1 MTNSAREVPM
11 NGTFR
16 LLWGPIGPLVV
27 SVLMIAW
34 SAAVFAAGPPAQ
46 QKLSSSEIDSRV
58 EALLSKLNLD
68 QKIALL
74 GISLDGS
81 LFHPIPEIGLPTLK
95 MSDGPV
101 GVRTWGPST
110 AYAIG
115 IGLAA
120 SWDTDF
126 ARQVGVSLGRDA
138 RARGVHFLL
147 GPGVNIYRAPMNSRN
162 FEYFGEDPYLAAQI
176 AVPYIQGVQSQD
188 VVAMVKHYAA
198 NNAEYDRNGENAVI
212 DARTL
217 REIYLPAFEAAV
229 KQGNVGSVMDSYN
242 LVNGEHATQ
251 NKFLN
256 LDVLRKEWGFRGILM
271 SDYGAAHDAVAAAN
285 AGLDLE
291 TPAHFLTAEELMPAI
306 KAGKVSEATI
316 DEKVRHILRI
326 AVEYGFLDHEQT
338 DVSIPLYD
346 HESRAVALRSAEESM
361 VLLKNDGNV
370 LPLDMSKIHSIAVI
384 GPDAYPAVASAGG
397 SGHVTPFDPVS
408 FATGLSDAFSPGTK
422 VYWNRGV
429 KDLPTIFLTPYFS
442 TDAKGK
448 QFGLKCEEFADASF
462 SGKPLGEHIVW
473 TINFWGGDQWAQ
485 SSTGKHA
492 YRCSGYYT
500 SDISGPQR
508 FITAAVGGD
517 EYSLYV
523 NDKLVLK
530 QTHQEGQVPQAADV
544 DISAGQ
550 PAALRFEYS
559 PDTEQVR
566 AGLGALPV
574 SQMLEPNATKIAAMS
589 DVVVLSVGFNEDT
602 EGEGHDRT
610 YRLSPGQDE
619 LIKAV
624 LDANPHTVLVLT
636 AGGSVDT
643 SGWINRVPVFIQSWY
658 GGSEAGRALAEVLT
672 GKVNPSGKLP
682 FTWWQ
687 KVEDNPA
694 YKNYYEEPGTHDV
707 HYREGI
713 FLGYRAYGH
722 QEQPAPLYPFGYG
735 LSYTQFAFSNLIVTP
750 KQASSSAAI
759 TVSFKVQNV
768 GQRSGAEVSEVYVG
782 DPSATVP
789 RPEKELKG
797 FARVMLEPGEAKDVS
812 ITLDRRSLAYWSV
825 ESGDWKVDPG
835 KFVVY
840 VGDSSEH
847 LPLRAEFTVR

>member
-1 MTNSAREVPM
+1 MKR
-11 NGTFR
+11 TFKHPFYPIPLFVLPV
-16 LLWGPIGPLVV
+16 LLIVCSTG
-27 SVLMIAW
+27 
-34 SAAVFAAGPPAQ
+34 VFAAGPSAQ
-46 QKLSSSEIDSRV
+46 QKLSLSEIDGHV

-81 LFHPIPEIGLPTLK
+81 FFHPIPEIGLPSLR

-120 SWDTDF
+120 SWDVDF

-147 GPGVNIYRAPMNSRN
+147 GPGVNIYRAPMNGRN

-176 AVPYIQGVQSQD
+176 AVRYIQGVQSQD

-198 NNAEYDRNGENAVI
+198 NNAEYDRNGENAII
-212 DARTL
+212 DGRTL
-217 REIYLPAFEAAV
+217 REIYLPAFEAAI
-229 KQGNVGSVMDSYN
+229 KQGDVGSVMDSYN

-251 NKFLN
+251 SKALN
-256 LDVLRKEWGFRGILM
+256 IDILRKDWGFRGILM
-271 SDYGAAHDAVAAAN
+271 SDYGATHDAVAAAN
-285 AGLDLE
+285 GGLDLE
-291 TPAHFLTAEELMPAI
+291 TPAQFLTSEQLMPAI
-306 KAGKVSEATI
+306 KAGTVSEATI

-326 AVEYGFLDHEQT
+326 AVEYGFIDHEQT
-338 DVSIPLYD
+338 DVSIPLND
-346 HESRAVALRSAEESM
+346 QDSRAVALHSAEESL
-361 VLLKNDGNV
+361 VLLKNEGNL
-370 LPLDMSKIHSIAVI
+370 LPLDLSKIHSIAVI

-408 FATGLSDAFSPGTK
+408 FATGLSNAFSPGAK

-442 TDAKGK
+442 TDEKGK
-448 QFGLKCEEFADASF
+448 QFGLKCEEFADAKF
-462 SGKPLGEHIVW
+462 RGKPLSEHTVW
-473 TINFWGGDQWAQ
+473 TINYWGGDQWAQ
-485 SSTGKHA
+485 SSPAKHA

-500 SDISGPQR
+500 SDVSGPQR
-508 FITAAVGGD
+508 FIAAAVGGD

-523 NDKLVLK
+523 NGKLVLK
-530 QTHQEGQVPQAADV
+530 QTHQEGQVPQAADI
-544 DISAGQ
+544 DLSAGE
-550 PAALRFEYS
+550 PAAVRFEYL
-559 PDTEQVR
+559 PDSEQFR
-566 AGLGALPV
+566 AGFGALPV
-574 SQMLEPNATKIAAMS
+574 SQMLDPNVKKIAAMS

-624 LDANPHTVLVLT
+624 LDANPRTILVLT
-636 AGGSVDT
+636 SGGSVDT
-643 SGWINRVPVFIQSWY
+643 SGWLDRVPVFIQGWY
-658 GGSEAGRALAEVLT
+658 GGSEAGHALAEVLV

-682 FTWWQ
+682 ITWWR
-687 KVEDNPA
+687 KVEDDPT

-722 QEQPAPLYPFGYG
+722 EHQTAPLYPFGYG
-735 LSYTQFAFSNLIVTP
+735 LSYTQFAFSNLSVTP
-750 KQASSSAAI
+750 KNASADAPI
-759 TVSFKVQNV
+759 NVTFRVQNV
-768 GQRSGAEVSEVYVG
+768 GQRAGAEVSEVYIG

-797 FARVMLEPGEAKDVS
+797 FQRTMLEPGEAKDIS

-825 ESGDWKVDPG
+825 ESKEWKVDSG

-847 LPLRAEFTVR
+847 LPLRDEFTVR

>member
-1 MTNSAREVPM
+1 MKE
-11 NGTFR
+11 TFKH
-16 LLWGPIGPLVV
+16 LWSPIPLFVV
-27 SVLMIAW
+27 SVLMIAGPP
-34 SAAVFAAGPPAQ
+34 AGFAVGPPAQ
-46 QKLSSSEIDSRV
+46 QKLSPSEIDSRV
-58 EALLSKLNLD
+58 DALLSKLNLD

-81 LFHPIPEIGLPTLK
+81 FFHPIPEIGLPSLK

-101 GVRTWGPST
+101 GVRTWGPSI

-120 SWDTDF
+120 SWDVDF

-147 GPGVNIYRAPMNSRN
+147 GPGVNIYRAPMNGRN
-162 FEYFGEDPYLAAQI
+162 FEYFGEDPYLAGQI
-176 AVPYIQGVQSQD
+176 AVRYIQGVQSQD

-198 NNAEYDRNGENAVI
+198 NNAEYDRNGENAII
-212 DARTL
+212 DARSL

-229 KQGNVGSVMDSYN
+229 KQANVGSVMDSYN
-242 LVNGEHATQ
+242 LVNGEHSTQ

-256 LDVLRKEWGFRGILM
+256 LDVLRKDWGFHGILM
-271 SDYGAAHDAVAAAN
+271 SDYGATHDAVAAAN

-291 TPAHFLTAEELMPAI
+291 TPAHFLTAEQLMPAL
-306 KAGKVSEATI
+306 KAGTVSEATI

-326 AVEYGFLDHEQT
+326 AVEYGFIDHDQT
-338 DVSIPLYD
+338 DVNIPLYD
-346 HESRAVALRSAEESM
+346 HDSLAVALRSAEESM
-361 VLLKNDGNV
+361 VLLKNQGNL
-370 LPLDMSKIHSIAVI
+370 LPLDMRHIHSIAVI
-384 GPDAYPAVASAGG
+384 GPDAYPAVASGGG

-408 FATGLSDAFSPGTK
+408 FATGLSDAFSPGAK

-429 KDLPTIFLTPYFS
+429 KELPAIFQTPYFS
-442 TDAKGK
+442 TDAKGT
-448 QFGLKCEEFADASF
+448 QFGLKCEEFASASF
-462 SGKPLGEHIVW
+462 SGKPLSEHTVW
-473 TINFWGGDQWAQ
+473 TINFWGGDQWAP
-485 SSTGKHA
+485 SSPAKHA

-500 SDISGPQR
+500 SDISGTQR
-508 FITAAVGGD
+508 FIAAAVGGD

-523 NDKLVLK
+523 NDKLMLK

-544 DISAGQ
+544 DLPAGQ
-550 PAALRFEYS
+550 PAAVRFDYL
-559 PDTEQVR
+559 PDTEQIR

-574 SQMLEPNATKIAAMS
+574 GQMLEPNVKKIAAMS
-589 DVVVLSVGFNEDT
+589 DVVVLAVGFNEDT

-624 LDANPHTVLVLT
+624 LDANPHTILVLT

-643 SGWINRVPVFIQSWY
+643 NGWIDRVPVFIQSWY
-658 GGSEAGRALAEVLT
+658 GGSDAGHALAEVLT

-682 FTWWQ
+682 MTWWRR
-687 KVEDNPA
+687 VEDDPT
-694 YKNYYEEPGTHDV
+694 YKDYYEELGTHDV

-722 QEQPAPLYPFGYG
+722 EGQPAPLYPFGYG
-735 LSYTQFAFSNLIVTP
+735 LTYTQFAFSNLSVTP
-750 KQASSSAAI
+750 KEASPGGPI
-759 TVSFKVQNV
+759 TVTFRIQNV
-768 GQRSGAEVSEVYVG
+768 GQRPGAEVSEVYIG

-797 FARVMLEPGEAKDVS
+797 FERVMLEPGETKDVS

-835 KFVVY
+835 RFIVY

-847 LPLRAEFTVR
+847 LPLQADFNIR

>member
-1 MTNSAREVPM
+1 MAPM
-11 NGTFR
+11 NMRSCSLRHVFR
-16 LLWGPIGPLVV
+16 MFVPPALLCLLLGSAHTQQ
-27 SVLMIAW
+27 SVP
-34 SAAVFAAGPPAQ
+34 AGPPEQ
-46 QKLSSSEIDSRV
+46 QKLSLSELERRV
-58 EALLSKLNLD
+58 DALLSKLNLD

-81 LFHPIPEIGLPTLK
+81 FFHPIPEIGLPSLK

-101 GVRTWGPST
+101 GVRTWGPSM

-120 SWDTDF
+120 SWDVNF
-126 ARQVGVSLGRDA
+126 ARQVGVALGRDA

-147 GPGVNIYRAPMNSRN
+147 GPGVNIYRAPMNGRN
-162 FEYFGEDPYLAAQI
+162 FEYFGEDPYLAGQI
-176 AVPYIQGVQSQD
+176 AVRYIEGVQSQD

-198 NNAEYDRNGENAVI
+198 NNAEYDRNGENAIV

-242 LVNGEHATQ
+242 LVNGEHSTQ

-256 LDVLRKEWGFRGILM
+256 LDVLRKDWGFRGILM
-271 SDYGAAHDAVAAAN
+271 SDYGATHDAVAAAN

-291 TPAHFLTAEELMPAI
+291 TPAHFLTAEQLKPAI
-306 KAGKVSEATI
+306 KAGTVSEATI

-326 AVEYGFLDHEQT
+326 AVEYGFIDHDQT
-338 DVSIPLYD
+338 DVNIPLYD
-346 HESRAVALRSAEESM
+346 RDSLAVALRSAEESM
-361 VLLKNDGNV
+361 VLLKNDGNL
-370 LPLDMSKIHSIAVI
+370 LPLDMSHIHSIAVI
-384 GPDAYPAVASAGG
+384 GPDAYPAVASGGG

-408 FATGLSDAFSPGTK
+408 FATGLSDAFSPGTT

-429 KDLPTIFLTPYFS
+429 RELPAIFQTPYFS

-448 QFGLKCEEFADASF
+448 QFGLNCEEFANASF
-462 SGKPLGEHIVW
+462 TGKPLSEHTVW
-473 TINFWGGDQWAQ
+473 TINFWGGDQWAP
-485 SSTGKHA
+485 SSPATHA

-500 SDISGPQR
+500 SDTSGAQR
-508 FITAAVGGD
+508 FIAAAVGGD

-523 NDKLVLK
+523 NGKLMLR

-544 DISAGQ
+544 DLPAGQ
-550 PAALRFEYS
+550 PAGVRFDYL
-559 PDTEQVR
+559 PDTEQIR

-574 SQMLEPNATKIAAMS
+574 GQMLEPNVKRIAAMS

-610 YRLSPGQDE
+610 YGLSPGQDE
-619 LIKAV
+619 LIKTV
-624 LDANPHTVLVLT
+624 LDANPHTILVLT
-636 AGGSVDT
+636 TGGSVDT
-643 SGWINRVPVFIQSWY
+643 SGWLDRVPAFIQSWY
-658 GGSEAGRALAEVLT
+658 GGSEGGRALAEVLT

-682 FTWWQ
+682 ITWWRR
-687 KVEDNPA
+687 VEDDPT

-722 QEQPAPLYPFGYG
+722 QGQPAPLYPFGYG
-735 LSYTQFAFSNLIVTP
+735 LSYTQFAFSNLSVTP
-750 KQASSSAAI
+750 KEASPGGPI
-759 TVSFKVQNV
+759 TVTFTVQNV
-768 GQRSGAEVSEVYVG
+768 GQRSGAEVSEVYIG

-797 FARVMLEPGEAKDVS
+797 FERVMLEPGETKDIS

-835 KFVVY
+835 KFIVY

-847 LPLRAEFTVR
+847 LPLQAEFTIR